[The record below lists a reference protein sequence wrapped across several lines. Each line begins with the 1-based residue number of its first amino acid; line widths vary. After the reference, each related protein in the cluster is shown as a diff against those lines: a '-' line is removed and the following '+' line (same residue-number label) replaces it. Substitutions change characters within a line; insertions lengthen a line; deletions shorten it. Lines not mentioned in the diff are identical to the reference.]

1 MAEAGPIETARA
13 LYAAL
18 ASGDR
23 EVLKNVLHPSFRG
36 HATEGLPFG
45 LGGDYSD
52 AADMRRNFWGGIA
65 KEYSAAARPEEF
77 VGLEDG
83 RLYVAGRYVGTGRS
97 TGATLDAEFV
107 HVLTFVDGKVSKL
120 VQLTDSQRWH
130 EAVDRTARGERQ
142 LTTIRYRVEQGVARI
157 TLDRPEQRNAID
169 LALAEDTLEVARR
182 CAADP
187 TVRAVLIEGSG
198 TNLTVGG
205 DITYFVDGDPEQ
217 IGPLLRR
224 MTGPFHEAFRLFSM
238 LDVPIVTAA
247 QGAVAGGGLGFV
259 FAADFVLAAPNA
271 HFSTAFAAIGL
282 SGDGGGSWY
291 LPRLV
296 GPRRAA
302 KMFFQNYRVG
312 AEEAVEWG
320 LVTEVVDADR
330 LADTAFSLAV
340 SLASGP
346 TRAFGKMRRLLRES
360 STNTL
365 SEHLL
370 DEIDALAITGGTSD
384 ARGAIAAFVGKQAP
398 QFEGR

>member
-13 LYAAL
+13 LYTAL
-18 ASGDR
+18 ATGDR
-23 EVLKNVLHPSFRG
+23 EVLKSVLHHSFTG

-45 LGGDYSD
+45 LGGDYTD

-65 KEYSAAARPEEF
+65 QEYSAAARPEEF

-83 RLYVAGRYVGTGRS
+83 RLYVAGKYVGTGKS
-97 TGATLDAEFV
+97 TGSELDAEFV
-107 HVLTFVDGKVSKL
+107 HVLTFVDGQVSRL
-120 VQLTDSQRWH
+120 VQLTDSHRWH
-130 EAVDRTARGERQ
+130 EAANPTARGERR
-142 LTTIRYRVEQGVARI
+142 LTTIRYSVEQSVARI

-169 LALAEDTLEVARR
+169 LDLAEDTLEVARR

-187 TVRAVLIEGSG
+187 TIRAVLIEGAG
-198 TNLTVGG
+198 RNLTVGG
-205 DITYFVDGDPEQ
+205 DINFFVGGDPDE

-259 FAADFVLAAPNA
+259 FAADFVLAAPDA

-296 GPRRAA
+296 GQRRAA

-312 AEEAVEWG
+312 AAEAVEWG
-320 LVTEVVDADR
+320 LVTEVVDAELLSDE
-330 LADTAFSLAV
+330 AWSLAV

-370 DEIDALAITGGTSD
+370 DEIDALAITGGTAD
-384 ARGAIAAFVGKQAP
+384 ARNAIAAFVGKHTP
-398 QFEGR
+398 RFEGR

>member
-1 MAEAGPIETARA
+1 MPHVGSIETARA
-13 LYAAL
+13 LYSAL
-18 ASGDR
+18 ATGDR
-23 EVLKNVLHPSFRG
+23 EVLKKVLHPTFSG

-45 LGGDYSD
+45 LGGDYAD

-65 KEYSAAARPEEF
+65 KEYSASARPEEF
-77 VGLEDG
+77 VGLDDG
-83 RLYVAGRYVGTGRS
+83 RLYVSGKYVGEGKS
-97 TGATLDAEFV
+97 TGAALDAEFV
-107 HVLTFVDGKVSKL
+107 HVLTFLDGTVSRL
-120 VQLTDSQRWH
+120 VQLTDSHRWH
-130 EAVDRTARGERQ
+130 QAVDRTARGARE
-142 LTTIRYRVEQGVARI
+142 LTTIRYRVEQSVARI
-157 TLDRPEQRNAID
+157 TLDRPGNRNAID

-198 TNLTVGG
+198 DDLTVGG
-205 DITYFVDGDPEQ
+205 DIDYFVDGDPEQ
-217 IGPLLRR
+217 MGAVLRR

-247 QGAVAGGGLGFV
+247 NGAVAGGGLGFV

-302 KMFFQNYRVG
+302 KMFFQNYRLG
-312 AEEAVEWG
+312 AAEAVEWG
-320 LVTEVVDADR
+320 LVTEVVEEDA
-330 LADTAFSLAV
+330 LADTAWALAV

-360 STNTL
+360 TTNTL

-370 DEIDALAITGGTSD
+370 AETDALAITGGSSD
-384 ARGAIAAFVGKQAP
+384 ARGAIAAFVAKQTP